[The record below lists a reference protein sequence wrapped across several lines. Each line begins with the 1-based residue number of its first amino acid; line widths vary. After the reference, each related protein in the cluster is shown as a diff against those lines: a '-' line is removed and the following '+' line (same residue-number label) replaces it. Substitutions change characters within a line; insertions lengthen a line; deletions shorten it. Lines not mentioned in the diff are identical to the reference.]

1 MLKSTTLTQEQI
13 KEMNRV
19 KIIKIIKD
27 RQEITKQEIA
37 ELLGLSI
44 PTVTTNINQ
53 LVIEG
58 LVEEAGVAK
67 SSGGRK
73 PIVLK
78 FVENARFSFGVN
90 ISCSQVEILLVNL
103 NGKQIDRDC
112 FAYQEKFEFQDVLDL
127 LRDKIFD
134 MIHKNKLD
142 KSIIIGVGLAL
153 PGLVDDDH
161 LILEY
166 APNIGVRDFH
176 FDAFEKAIGLKLC
189 IENEA
194 NIAAFAE
201 QIMGNANNKGNIVY
215 VSITEGVGTGIII
228 ENHIYKSNQKKAGE
242 FGHIRISDEPRVCK
256 CGRTGC
262 WETFVSKNALIKYY
276 SELKKKSVTS
286 LDAIFEAFHQEDETA
301 KAALEKYISYLF
313 RGIENIVLALN
324 PDYVIIGGEL
334 GKYDQEIMILAKEM
348 VPLVGE
354 YLEFEGAKILF
365 SSLGSIGS
373 LMGSA
378 LLPLEEIFNYK
389 KNVI

>member
-1 MLKSTTLTQEQI
+1 MLISSELTQEQI

-27 RQEITKQEIA
+27 RQETTKQEIS

-53 LVIEG
+53 LVEEG

-67 SSGGRK
+67 STGGRK

-78 FVENARFSFGVN
+78 FVENARYSIGVN
-90 ISCSQVEILLVNL
+90 ISSSRVDILLVNL
-103 NGKQIDRDC
+103 NGVQVAKDS
-112 FAYQEKFEFQDVLDL
+112 FEYKSDFNFQKVLEHL
-127 LRDKIFD
+127 MEKIFK
-134 MIHKNKLD
+134 IIEVNAID
-142 KSIIIGVGLAL
+142 KSKVLGVGLAL
-153 PGLVDDDH
+153 PGLVDDDQ
-161 LILEY
+161 LVLEY
-166 APNIGVRDFH
+166 APNIGVKNYH
-176 FDAFEKAIGLKLC
+176 FDEFQQALGLKLC

-201 QIMGNANNKGNIVY
+201 QIMGNAKDKNNIVY
-215 VSITEGVGTGIII
+215 VSITEGIGTGIII
-228 ENHIYKSNQKKAGE
+228 GNHIYKSNQKKAGE
-242 FGHIRISDEPRVCK
+242 FGHIRISDEPKQCK

-262 WETFVSKNALIKYY
+262 WETFASRNALIKYY
-276 SELKKKSVTS
+276 NTQADTNITTLEEVFNAYRAGEQQASVALKK
-286 LDAIFEAFHQEDETA
+286 
-301 KAALEKYISYLF
+301 YIGYLF

-334 GKYDQEIMILAKEM
+334 GGYEKEILSIAQEI

-354 YLEFEGAKILF
+354 YLEYEGTKILF
-365 SSLGSIGS
+365 SGLKNVGA
-373 LMGSA
+373 LVGSA

>member
-1 MLKSTTLTQEQI
+1 MKSSMLTQEQI

-27 RQEITKQEIA
+27 RKEITKQEIA
-37 ELLGLSI
+37 KLLGLSI

-53 LVIEG
+53 LVEEG

-67 SSGGRK
+67 STGGRK
-73 PIVLK
+73 PIILK
-78 FVENARFSFGVN
+78 FVGNARFSFGAS
-90 ISCSQVEILLVNL
+90 ISCSQVDILLVNL
-103 NGKQIDRDC
+103 NGKQVARESFD
-112 FAYQEKFEFQDVLDL
+112 YQDHFSFQDVLNSL
-127 LRDKIFD
+127 KDKIFE
-134 MIHKNKLD
+134 MIDKNQID
-142 KSIIIGVGLAL
+142 KNRVVGVGLAL
-153 PGLVDDDH
+153 PGLVDDDNMV
-161 LILEY
+161 LEY
-166 APNIGVRDFH
+166 APNIGIKNFH
-176 FDAFEKAIGLKLC
+176 FDDFQKDLGLKLC

-201 QIMGNANNKGNIVY
+201 QLMGNAKDKSNIVY
-215 VSITEGVGTGIII
+215 VSVTEGIGTGIII
-228 ENHIYKSNQKKAGE
+228 DNHIYKSNQKKAGE
-242 FGHIRISDEPRVCK
+242 FGHIRISDEPKLCK

-262 WETFVSKNALIKYY
+262 WEIFASKSALVKVYG
-276 SELKKKSVTS
+276 EVKNKTVTS
-286 LDAIFEAFHQEDETA
+286 IDEVFVALNQGDLEA
-301 KAALEKYISYLF
+301 KVVMCSYIDYLF

-334 GKYDQEIMILAKEM
+334 GRYDKEVMELAKET

-354 YLEFEGAKILF
+354 YLEYEGTKILF
-365 SSLGSIGS
+365 SGLGSIGA